1 MKNAVTLLLLLTFTF
16 AEAANKVTD
25 FHYFQQNKWIG
36 KYYTEAIN
44 KDDLKTSFDIQI
56 NSLQDVSLIYVSDG
70 ETAERYQNLKAIPIN
85 AQKIKIIFNKK
96 YKNMGIIYLEKL
108 GNEYRLLGEPV
119 YFINPGNESLKLKK
133 LK

>member
-16 AEAANKVTD
+16 AKAASEATD
-25 FHYFQQNKWIG
+25 FPYFQQNKWIG

-44 KDDLKTSFDIQI
+44 KDNLKTSFDIQI

-96 YKNMGIIYLEKL
+96 YKNMGIIYLEKI
-108 GNEYRLLGEPV
+108 GNEYRLLGEPI

>member
-36 KYYTEAIN
+36 NYYTEAIN

-133 LK
+133 LR

>member
-1 MKNAVTLLLLLTFTF
+1 MKNVVTLLLLLTFTF
-16 AEAANKVTD
+16 AGAANKATD

-96 YKNMGIIYLEKL
+96 YKNMGILYLEKL
-108 GNEYRLLGEPV
+108 RNEYRLLGEPV